1 LGEVKVWLS
10 ELWNDSTAFRGAVRG
25 LGVAGGLVLLTAAAD
40 LERVTAVP
48 QSIWQAL
55 GVMLTG
61 GSSTISK
68 TLPGK

>member
-1 LGEVKVWLS
+1 MKSWLS
-10 ELWNDSTAFRGAVRG
+10 ELWTDSTAFRGAVRG
-25 LGVAGGLVLLTAAAD
+25 LGVAGGLVLLTAAPD

-48 QSIWQAL
+48 VGIWQSL

-61 GSSTISK
+61 GSATISK